1 MTIAL
6 PASVRGVRPEGLPM
20 NRILGGAV
28 LLLMAMLLVGGS
40 LRPQAPAAPP
50 PGTLPSAPAAEGTP
64 PPADQGKTA
73 QEPSPSV
80 IAVGTPAPDFEL
92 EDVTGRTVRL
102 SDYRGKVVFLN
113 FWATWCPPCRAE
125 MPEIQQLV
133 DKEIPDLVVLGV
145 NTDDPATPSE
155 VNAFME
161 RNGFT
166 WRVPYDAGGPVARIY
181 RVVYLPTSYFIGPD
195 GIVRAKYIGPMSLP
209 VMESYVERARNGG

>member
-1 MTIAL
+1 
-6 PASVRGVRPEGLPM
+6 M

-28 LLLMAMLLVGGS
+28 VLLVAMLLVGGS

-50 PGTLPSAPAAEGTP
+50 PGALRSAPAVEGTP
-64 PPADQGKTA
+64 PPAGQGVPA

-92 EDVTGRTVRL
+92 QDVTGRTVRL

-113 FWATWCPPCRAE
+113 FWATWCPPCREE
-125 MPEIQQLV
+125 MPEIQRLV
-133 DKEIPDLVVLGV
+133 DKGVPDLVVLGV
-145 NTDDPATPSE
+145 NTSDPATPAE
-155 VNAFME
+155 VKAFME

-166 WRVPYDAGGPVARIY
+166 WRVPYDAGSRVARIY

-195 GIVRAKYIGPMSLP
+195 GIVWAKYIGPMSLP
-209 VMESYVERARNGG
+209 VMESYVERARQGG